1 MLFFQLRGID
11 DSLLL
16 PSLVTRRP
24 CFDNDL
30 NHGASLFSFW
40 DLQHQA
46 VSTTHPQQDALLWLV
61 GGVGRWAC
69 LDSDHTNCIPQSC
82 GHEIGSHLC
91 EAKSLKVIAM
101 CCNLPSRLEN
111 RNKRYIFLL
120 NLLYLPILFMGYTLP
135 VDITLVNLLL
145 YGQHLP
151 HKYRIEKLY
160 YICVWWNEVL
170 PKLWC
175 GEDLWCS
182 LYLWELHG
190 TYHIPNWVSKHAWLK
205 VQLYMISVTGD

>member
-1 MLFFQLRGID
+1 MTVYYHHILSQEDHVLTMASIIVLVYSFFLKAA
-11 DSLLL
+11 
-16 PSLVTRRP
+16 PS
-24 CFDNDL
+24 CN
-30 NHGASLFSFW
+30 S
-40 DLQHQA
+40 
-46 VSTTHPQQDALLWLV
+46 HPPPAGRCALIGRWAW
-61 GGVGRWAC
+61 RWAC

-111 RNKRYIFLL
+111 RNKQCVFFM

-151 HKYRIEKLY
+151 HKYRMEKLY

-182 LYLWELHG
+182 LYLWELHA
-190 TYHIPNWVSKHAWLK
+190 T
-205 VQLYMISVTGD
+205 